1 MKELRTMIDI
11 HSHILNNID
20 DGARDLE
27 TAVRMCR
34 VAKENGIDRIV
45 ATPHVRTMDDV
56 AAFTEKRD
64 DRIRILR
71 ESLSEEGIDVAIF
84 PGAEVFVDDDIF
96 FANDLTR
103 LTINSSRYLLVEFSF
118 RNLRLRRIYEYL
130 DEIVKLGLVPI
141 IAHPERYEYFQED
154 YEAVNSLAKNG
165 VLFQLNA
172 ASLASLDGRREF
184 ELAYSMAYN
193 GLASFIG
200 TDAHSP
206 VHRPNNLAQ
215 MMKYFPADISEH
227 KLEAM
232 LYGSAKAVLA
242 DEAVPR
248 LERKPIS
255 RR

>member
-1 MKELRTMIDI
+1 MIDI

-45 ATPHVRTMDDV
+45 ATPHIRTMDDV
-56 AAFTEKRD
+56 DAFIAKRD
-64 DRIRILR
+64 NAIGILR
-71 ESLSEEGIDVAIF
+71 ERLAEEENDVELFA
-84 PGAEVFVDDDIF
+84 GAEIYVDDDIF

-118 RNLRLRRIYEYL
+118 RNLRLRKIYEYL
-130 DEIVKLGLVPI
+130 DEIVKHGLVPI
-141 IAHPERYEYFQED
+141 IAHPERYEYFQQD
-154 YEAVNSLAKNG
+154 YEAVNSLAKDG

-172 ASLASLDGRREF
+172 ASLASLDGRQEF

-200 TDAHSP
+200 TDAHSL
-206 VHRPNNLAQ
+206 VNRPNNIAH
-215 MMKYFPADISEH
+215 MMKYFPADISRRNMQI
-227 KLEAM
+227 M
-232 LYGSAKAVLA
+232 LHDGAQAVLA
-242 DEAVPR
+242 DEAVPQP
-248 LERKPIS
+248 ERKAI
-255 RR
+255 RRRGFR

>member
-1 MKELRTMIDI
+1 MIDI

-27 TAVRMCR
+27 ASLKMCR
-34 VAKENGIDRIV
+34 IAQENGIDRIV
-45 ATPHVRTMDDV
+45 ATPHVRTMDNA

-64 DRIRILR
+64 ERIRVLR
-71 ESLSEEGIDVAIF
+71 ERLAEESIAVEIF
-84 PGAEVFVDDDIF
+84 PGAEVFIDDDIF
-96 FANDLTR
+96 FADDLTR

-118 RNLRLRRIYEYL
+118 RNLRLRKIYEYL
-130 DEIVKLGLVPI
+130 DEIVKTGLVPI

-154 YEAVNSLAKNG
+154 YDAVNSLAKNG

-206 VHRPNNLAQ
+206 VHRSNNIAQ
-215 MMKYFPADISEH
+215 MMQFFPADISPH
-227 KLEAM
+227 KLEVM
-232 LYGSAKAVLA
+232 LHDSAKAVLA

-248 LERKPIS
+248 LGRKQIS

>member
-1 MKELRTMIDI
+1 MIDI

-27 TAVRMCR
+27 TSISMCR
-34 VAKENGIDRIV
+34 IAKENSIDKIV

-56 AAFTEKRD
+56 D
-64 DRIRILR
+64 DFIGLRNERIRILR
-71 ESLSEEGIDVAIF
+71 ERLAEESIDVEIF

-103 LTINSSRYLLVEFSF
+103 LTVNSSRYLLVEFSF
-118 RNLRLRRIYEYL
+118 RNLRLRKIYEYL
-130 DEIVKLGLVPI
+130 DEIVKAGLVPI
-141 IAHPERYEYFQED
+141 IAHPERYEYFQQD

-172 ASLASLDGRREF
+172 ASLASLDGRQEF

-200 TDAHSP
+200 TDAHSL
-206 VHRPNNLAQ
+206 VRRPNNLAQ
-215 MMKYFPADISEH
+215 MMKYFPADISKS
-227 KLEAM
+227 KLEVM
-232 LYGSAKAVLA
+232 LRDGAKAVLA
-242 DEAVPR
+242 DEAVPQ
-248 LERKPIS
+248 LGRKSIS